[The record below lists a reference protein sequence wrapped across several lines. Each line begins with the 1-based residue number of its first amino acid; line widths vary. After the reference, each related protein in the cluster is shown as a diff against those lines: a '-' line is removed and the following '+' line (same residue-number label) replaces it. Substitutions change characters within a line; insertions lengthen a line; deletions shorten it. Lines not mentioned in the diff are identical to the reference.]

1 MKTEINMADI
11 ERKKTEISAVSHVLY
26 SVFFTAML
34 FFAAILQCSDITFFG
49 IVPDLTF
56 AAVCAIGFIAGERY
70 GSIFGIF
77 GGVLIWALGSSGIS
91 LSPILFTFCGYLCG
105 ALPRVILRR
114 NFLSYLVFT
123 PIMGAIHIFFTFI
136 YYIMLSKSY
145 DIWGVFG
152 KKIIPEIFS
161 CIIFMTAAYGAV
173 KIIYMLF
180 KGKKKDAK
188 LIK

>member
-1 MKTEINMADI
+1 MKMEINMSDI
-11 ERKKTEISAVSHVLY
+11 ERKKSEISAVSHVLY
-26 SVFFTAML
+26 SVFFTV
-34 FFAAILQCSDITFFG
+34 ILIFSATFQCSDITFFG
-49 IVPDLTF
+49 IVPDFTF
-56 AAVCAIGFIAGERY
+56 SAVCAIGFVAGERY
-70 GSIFGIF
+70 GSLLGLL

-123 PIMGAIHIFFTFI
+123 PIMGAIHIFFTLI
-136 YYIMLSKSY
+136 YYIMLSESY
-145 DIWGVFG
+145 DIWSIFG
-152 KKIIPEIFS
+152 KRIIPDFVS

-188 LIK
+188 LKK

>member
-11 ERKKTEISAVSHVLY
+11 ERKKSEISAVSHVFY
-26 SVFFTAML
+26 SVFFTVLLIFM
-34 FFAAILQCSDITFFG
+34 AILQCSDITFFG

-56 AAVCAIGFIAGERY
+56 AAVCAVGFIAGERY
-70 GSIFGIF
+70 GGIFGLV

-123 PIMGAIHIFFTFI
+123 PIMGAIHILFTLI
-136 YYIMLSKSY
+136 YFIMLSESY

-152 KKIIPEIFS
+152 KRIIPEFFS
-161 CIIFMTAAYGAV
+161 CIIFMTTAYGAV

-188 LIK
+188 LKK